1 MAEYTVKL
9 PDVGEGIAEAEI
21 VGWHVAVGDTIREDD
36 VMVEVMTDKATVEL
50 PAPVTGMV
58 TWFAGAAGDV
68 VSVGSDLVRIEVG
81 GGAAARMAADAVI
94 TVADAGVSPE
104 PIRPDMAAEGLV
116 AVAAQQEID
125 SAPVRTGDG
134 EQVRAAVWVPTP
146 AADRSVAGPVPAAP
160 AVRERAHRLR
170 IDLGGIAGSGPD
182 GRVLHADLD
191 ALLTDA
197 TGAAADPGA
206 APRDAPRGSPN
217 RAAGS
222 ERVEHTKVIGLRRN
236 IAERMQ
242 LSKRRIPHFTYVEE
256 VDVTELEVLRTE
268 LNSRPPTG
276 AAKLTLLPLLIRAL
290 IRAIREFPQMNAR
303 FDDDAG
309 VIERYGTVHLGIAT
323 QTPRGL
329 MVPVVHDAQ
338 LLDIWQCAAELS
350 RLSEA
355 ARTSKIKIEELV
367 GSTITITSLGALGG
381 VVSTPIINYPEVAIV
396 GVNKIVERPTY
407 RDGLL
412 VPRKIM
418 NLSSSFDHR
427 MIDGVDAAGFIQE
440 IRRRLE
446 TPALLF
452 MN

>member
-21 VGWHVAVGDTIREDD
+21 VEWHIAVGDTIREDD

-81 GGAAARMAADAVI
+81 GGAGARMAADALI

-104 PIRPDMAAEGLV
+104 PIGPDMAAEGLV
-116 AVAAQQEID
+116 AVAAQHEID
-125 SAPVRTGDG
+125 SAPVRTGDAQ
-134 EQVRAAVWVPTP
+134 QVSAAVWVPAP
-146 AADRSVAGPVPAAP
+146 APDRSVDGPVRASP

-206 APRDAPRGSPN
+206 APGGAPN

-222 ERVEHTKVIGLRRN
+222 ERVERTKVIGLRRN

-276 AAKLTLLPLLIRAL
+276 AAKLTLLPLLIRAM
-290 IRAIREFPQMNAR
+290 IRAVSEFPQMNAR

-329 MVPVVHDAQ
+329 MVPVIHDAQ
-338 LLDIWQCAAELS
+338 LLDIWQCAAEVA

-355 ARTSKIKIEELV
+355 ARTSKIKIDELV

-381 VVSTPIINYPEVAIV
+381 IVSTPVINYPEVAIV

-412 VPRKIM
+412 MPRKIM